1 MPNFPPYNW
10 YSIPGFCN
18 KSRWNTK
25 RYYPPHPPPPPPPP
39 PVNMVAVGVFGQHT
53 IATSSDGTVWKGIGA
68 PSLAI
73 QNIKWN
79 DKSKIWIGMNGFSS
93 DEDIGG
99 IPAFSISSD
108 GINWH
113 FNYNLSKSLPNFIA
127 EDIAWNDEK
136 TWVMRGKDLVDDS
149 CIATSIDYGKTW
161 NVVNESSN
169 IFYSI
174 NYVVSHKN
182 KWVAVGQ
189 GKYTIATS
197 SDGINW
203 KGVPETQNNSIFD
216 DVDYVACNNDGS
228 TWVAVGVGKY
238 SVAISSNYGINWKGV
253 VGSLSSFYSFSSLLS
268 VGFSVAWN
276 GKMWIVSGFGATNS
290 FITSQDGNTWSPGG
304 NINENV
310 GLVASYV
317 AWNNKSNMW
326 VTCGVG
332 KYNIATSPDGVTW
345 KGGNI
350 NYKNLTPAITSV
362 AWNDDD
368 SMWIASLKAENIS
381 IIVTSDDHG
390 KTWKVVS
397 ESIDI
402 DKHISRLIWD
412 SNNNIWIALGHSIS
426 ISSNGSDWK
435 VADTGGIFSALG
447 NINMVWNK
455 SISKWVA
462 VGEGNYTIATSSDG
476 EKWNGVAETQDR
488 SIFYSSV
495 YVAYNEKSKLCVAVG
510 EGKYTIA
517 TSSDGINWTGV
528 PETQNNSIFDSTYR
542 VACNNDGSTWVA
554 VGEGKYTIATSSNY
568 GINWKGVVGAEVF
581 ARGLNVTWDNNNS
594 IWVAMGYGTYSIAT
608 SPDGIKWTGVPES
621 NLMFG
626 IVLASSWVGGPESSL
641 DFLNN

>member
-1 MPNFPPYNW
+1 M
-10 YSIPGFCN
+10 
-18 KSRWNTK
+18 
-25 RYYPPHPPPPPPPP
+25 
-39 PVNMVAVGVFGQHT
+39 
-53 IATSSDGTVWKGIGA
+53 
-68 PSLAI
+68 
-73 QNIKWN
+73 
-79 DKSKIWIGMNGFSS
+79 
-93 DEDIGG
+93 
-99 IPAFSISSD
+99 
-108 GINWH
+108 
-113 FNYNLSKSLPNFIA
+113 
-127 EDIAWNDEK
+127 
-136 TWVMRGKDLVDDS
+136 
-149 CIATSIDYGKTW
+149 
-161 NVVNESSN
+161 
-169 IFYSI
+169 
-174 NYVVSHKN
+174 
-182 KWVAVGQ
+182 
-189 GKYTIATS
+189 
-197 SDGINW
+197 
-203 KGVPETQNNSIFD
+203 
-216 DVDYVACNNDGS
+216 
-228 TWVAVGVGKY
+228 
-238 SVAISSNYGINWKGV
+238 
-253 VGSLSSFYSFSSLLS
+253 
-268 VGFSVAWN
+268 AWN

-528 PETQNNSIFDSTYR
+528 PETQNNSIFDDVGY